1 MALQSSGQISAAEIR
16 TEFGATNGTEV
27 RFGSYRVS
35 QTISGLTNMPLDNGI
50 PQSGEIKFSNFYT
63 KKLNVVV
70 DYTPVGVVTT
80 TRVTARTDYDAN
92 NSKIVVIG
100 NFRQRPVS
108 PAATK
113 VWIHTNGNVGSDVR
127 TNTREYCSL
136 RTGTWDST
144 TDLQLDIGPSGRVAG
159 AGGDGGS
166 GGDASG
172 TSSGAGSA
180 GNNGTSAIG
189 IQHAPILI
197 TNRGTVISGFGGG
210 GGGGGG
216 WGQDRDTNIF
226 GGTIGRQ
233 TTNVAGS
240 GGGGGRGLPGGS
252 GGLGGN
258 ASSSGSGDYNT
269 AGYPG
274 NVGNSGNIDSGG
286 KGGNAVGS
294 FQNSNSIA
302 ISGAGGGGSDAGLGG
317 DPGSTGNTGQVSISQ
332 GQANASVGTAGT
344 LGRGGTGGSGAGDG
358 DRVGGNGS
366 GGGVGGFPGYAI
378 IVNNVGTGVTITGV
392 GTTIGNIVYSTSPL

>member
-1 MALQSSGQISAAEIR
+1 MALQVSGPIDANDIR
-16 TEFGATNGTEV
+16 SEFGATNGTSV
-27 RFGSYRVS
+27 SFGAYRVS
-35 QTISGLTNMPLDNGI
+35 QTVSALTNMPLDAGI
-50 PQSGEIKFSNFYT
+50 PQSGPIKFSDFYN
-63 KKLNVVV
+63 KRLNVVV
-70 DYTPVGVVTT
+70 DYTVGVGTT

-113 VWIHTNGNVGSDVR
+113 VWVHTNGDVGSNIK

-144 TDLQLDIGPSGRVAG
+144 TDLQLDIGPNGRVAG

-172 TSSGAGSA
+172 QSSTAGSN

-216 WGQDRDTNIF
+216 WGQDRDANIF
-226 GGTIGRQ
+226 NDTIGLQ
-233 TTNVAGS
+233 TINVAGS

-258 ASSSGSGDYNT
+258 ASSSGSGDYTT

-274 NVGNSGNIDSGG
+274 NVGNTGNILGGG
-286 KGGNAVGS
+286 KGGNAVGQES
-294 FQNSNSIA
+294 NSNSNA
-302 ISGAGGGGSDAGLGG
+302 IGGAGGGGSDAGLGG
-317 DPGSTGNTGQVSISQ
+317 DQGNAGGRINASEAS
-332 GQANASVGTAGT
+332 ASVGTPGT
-344 LGRGGTGGSGAGDG
+344 LSQGGTGGTGAGDG
-358 DRVGGNGS
+358 DQRGGDGS
-366 GGGVGGFPGYAI
+366 GGGSGGFPGYAI
-378 IVNNVGTGVTITGV
+378 IVNNVGTGVTITNT
-392 GTTIGNIVYSTSPL
+392 GTIIGITTYSTIPV

>member
-70 DYTPVGVVTT
+70 DYTVGVGTT

-92 NSKIVVIG
+92 NTKIVVIG
-100 NFRQRPVS
+100 NFRQRPTS

-113 VWIHTNGNVGSDVR
+113 VWIHTNGDVGSDVK
-127 TNTREYCSL
+127 TNIREYCSL

-159 AGGDGGS
+159 AGGDGGD
-166 GGDASG
+166 GGGASG
-172 TSSGAGSA
+172 TSSSAGSV

-197 TNRGTVISGFGGG
+197 TNRGAVISGFGGG

-216 WGQDRDTNIF
+216 WGQDRDANIF
-226 GGTIGRQ
+226 NQTIGLQ
-233 TTNVAGS
+233 TINVAGS

-258 ASSSGSGDYNT
+258 ASSSGSGNYTT

-286 KGGNAVGS
+286 KGGNAVGQES
-294 FQNSNSIA
+294 NSNSNA
-302 ISGAGGGGSDAGLGG
+302 IGGAGGGGSNAGLGG
-317 DPGSTGNTGQVSISQ
+317 DQGNAGGRI
-332 GQANASVGTAGT
+332 NASEASASAGT
-344 LGRGGTGGSGAGDG
+344 PGTLSQGGTGGTGAGDG
-358 DRVGGNGS
+358 DQNGGSGS

-392 GTTIGNIVYSTSPL
+392 GTTVGNIVYSTSPL

>member
-70 DYTPVGVVTT
+70 DYTVGVGTT

-92 NSKIVVIG
+92 NTKIVVIG
-100 NFRQRPVS
+100 NFRQRPTS

-113 VWIHTNGNVGSDVR
+113 VWIHTNGDVGSDIK

-144 TDLQLDIGPSGRVAG
+144 TDLQLDIGPSGRVVG
-159 AGGDGGS
+159 AGGDGGA
-166 GGDASG
+166 GGKVLYNGDLSQG
-172 TSSGAGSA
+172 TGSN

-189 IQHAPILI
+189 INTNSILV
-197 TNRGTVISGFGGG
+197 TNRGLIRLGGG

-216 WGQDRDTNIF
+216 AAAGYYDRQEFFNNKYYHAIA
-226 GGTIGRQ
+226 G
-233 TTNVAGS
+233 GS
-240 GGGGGRGLPGGS
+240 GGGGGIGYPAGIGGAGGTVDDNYNDNDSSSAIAGNAGNNGSITSGGDGGVGSNRVTNRQVAASGGGGGGGSTTGLGGVSGSGGSEAGAPGTDSTISQGGS
-252 GGLGGN
+252 GG
-258 ASSSGSGDYNT
+258 
-269 AGYPG
+269 
-274 NVGNSGNIDSGG
+274 
-286 KGGNAVGS
+286 
-294 FQNSNSIA
+294 
-302 ISGAGGGGSDAGLGG
+302 
-317 DPGSTGNTGQVSISQ
+317 TGNG
-332 GQANASVGTAGT
+332 VGPDYGNES
-344 LGRGGTGGSGAGDG
+344 GGGTGGS
-358 DRVGGNGS
+358 S
-366 GGGVGGFPGYAI
+366 GYAI
-378 IVNNVGTGVTITGV
+378 IVNNVGTAVTITNTGTIV
-392 GTTIGNIVYSTSPL
+392 GSIVYSTSPL